1 MTHAMT
7 WAGCGVVLEVPGDS
21 ISMSGGS
28 DVGSRVME
36 VGDSQGRVHVVGN
49 VPACV
54 PRGGDPELADL
65 QIGVDAAGRHVVR
78 IKQLVQCARDV
89 RASAAN
95 TALATGGASLA
106 RRLGHGDALQ
116 TATWGKGSQCTC
128 DVKHVETVFDWAVE
142 GHGGINV
149 MVQEQRAELVAAV
162 HKAACES
169 AATRLT

>member
-54 PRGGDPELADL
+54 PGGGDTELADL
-65 QIGVDAAGRHVVR
+65 QIGVDAAGRHVVL
-78 IKQLVQCARDV
+78 IKQLVQCARV
-89 RASAAN
+89 VGTAAAN
-95 TALATGGASLA
+95 IALRSGGASLA
-106 RRLGHGDALQ
+106 QQLGHGDSWVTGTGRA
-116 TATWGKGSQCTC
+116 C
-128 DVKHVETVFDWAVE
+128 
-142 GHGGINV
+142 GIYAS
-149 MVQEQRAELVAAV
+149 RARAA
-162 HKAACES
+162 
-169 AATRLT
+169 RR